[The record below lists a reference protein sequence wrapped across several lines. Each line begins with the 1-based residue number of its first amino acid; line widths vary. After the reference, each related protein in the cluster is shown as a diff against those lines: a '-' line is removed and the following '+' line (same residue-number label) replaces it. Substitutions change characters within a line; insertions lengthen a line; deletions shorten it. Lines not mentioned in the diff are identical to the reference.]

1 MSRLGK
7 LIQTPVVS
15 LTETSGSST
24 AAGLVEHDDRTSST
38 LLQMKTAGADF
49 SSATAGLE
57 GTALMI
63 GDGALSLHGCFEVE
77 WAKPQIPHLWWYGQL
92 SPFLHL
98 LSFLANVKQIVF
110 DTP

>member
-24 AAGLVEHDDRTSST
+24 AAGLVEHDERDVRLGTALLHSSSST
-38 LLQMKTAGADF
+38 LLHMKTAGADF
-49 SSATAGLE
+49 SSADAGLE

-63 GDGALSLHGCFEVE
+63 GDGALSLHGWSEV
-77 WAKPQIPHLWWYGQL
+77 AC
-92 SPFLHL
+92 
-98 LSFLANVKQIVF
+98 A
-110 DTP
+110 

>member
-1 MSRLGK
+1 MSRLGT

-24 AAGLVEHDDRTSST
+24 AAGLVEHDERDVRLGTALHSSSST

-49 SSATAGLE
+49 SSAVAGLE

-63 GDGALSLHGCFEVE
+63 GDGALSLHGWSTVAC
-77 WAKPQIPHLWWYGQL
+77 A
-92 SPFLHL
+92 
-98 LSFLANVKQIVF
+98 
-110 DTP
+110 

>member
-24 AAGLVEHDDRTSST
+24 AAGLVEHDDRDVRSST

-49 SSATAGLE
+49 SSADAGLE

-77 WAKPQIPHLWWYGQL
+77 WAKPQIPHLW
-92 SPFLHL
+92 
-98 LSFLANVKQIVF
+98 
-110 DTP
+110 

>member
-49 SSATAGLE
+49 SSVDAGLE

-63 GDGALSLHGCFEVE
+63 GDGALSLHGWSEVE
-77 WAKPQIPHLWWYGQL
+77 CAFPHIPHL
-92 SPFLHL
+92 
-98 LSFLANVKQIVF
+98 
-110 DTP
+110 